1 MKTMT
6 MVVVGF
12 LAFSLPSP
20 TPSSAEPLRRATEPE
35 TLTLTFGLYQ
45 SDKATV
51 MYKKFTPV
59 IEALAEKIGAE
70 AGRKTKIELTIYKT
84 YDEAIDALAHG
95 KVDFVRFGP
104 ASYITAKQ
112 RNKDVRLIVMEEEK
126 GAKRFKGLVVVS
138 AKSSIQKISELRG
151 KKFAFGDPNSTIGR
165 YLVQAVLVDNGIH
178 AKDLSRFEYLDRHDK
193 VAKAVEI
200 GDFDAG
206 SIKTETFKAMPE
218 GVLRVIAEFDNV
230 TKPWV
235 MRAGIDDRTFK
246 AVQDGLLKFTD
257 KDALKELGV
266 SGFAVATDEDY
277 ELVKKGM
284 VKAEEFE
291 KK

>member
-1 MKTMT
+1 MKTMAW
-6 MVVVGF
+6 VILSYF
-12 LAFSLPSP
+12 AFQLPPVTTFPAESP
-20 TPSSAEPLRRATEPE
+20 RRAIDPE
-35 TLTLTFGLYQ
+35 TLNLTFGLYQ

-51 MYKKFTPV
+51 MFKKFTPV
-59 IEALAEKIGAE
+59 IEALAEKIGAA

-84 YDEAIDALAHG
+84 YDEAIDALTQG

-126 GAKRFKGLVVVS
+126 GAKRFKGLVVVA
-138 AKSSIQKISELRG
+138 AKSSIQKIADLRG

-178 AKDLSRFEYLDRHDK
+178 AKDLSHFEYLDRHDK
-193 VAKAVEI
+193 VAKVVEI

-206 SIKTETFKAMPE
+206 SIKTETFKALPE
-218 GVLRVIAEFDNV
+218 GTLRVIAEFDNV

-235 MRAGIDDRTFK
+235 MRSGMDDRTFK
-246 AVQDGLLKFTD
+246 AMQEGLLKFTD

-266 SGFAVATDEDY
+266 SGFALATDEDY
-277 ELVKKGM
+277 DLVKKGM
-284 VKAEEFE
+284 AKAEEFE